1 MTRPARK
8 TPRTT
13 SRTRCLLLPGAPAL
27 HCPGAPALHCP
38 GAPALH
44 CPGAPAL
51 LLLAGTPALLLAGTL
66 ALFGLAACGDS
77 PAEVTDEIVV
87 PAADSSA
94 IDTRAGALAEARE
107 QRSTRARA
115 GVDALLSAP
124 GPATLLAAL
133 AQGHADARA
142 LLGPHNLRYKATFVL
157 TPETPTR
164 PVVDQPIQQDQ
175 RIVDDLV
182 LAWGS
187 QPGEPVRLHLSQQT
201 DKGEGREVIIL
212 DEQVYTRLAHRGW
225 HTRPLDSELHWVWLD
240 EAQHCVH
247 DLVELAAPALAVTA
261 QEVGDAVEVTLQLAP
276 AVDPARV
283 AAGYGREWRQR
294 TEIAEVSGT
303 ITLDRNSGL
312 WRSAEVTVRHVV
324 RDALD
329 RPQRGET
336 QLTATASPAELVT
349 IEAPQVTSPVP
360 ERIRPELE
368 RQRLLGGLA
377 GLAGS

>member
-8 TPRTT
+8 TPRMT
-13 SRTRCLLLPGAPAL
+13 SWTRCRLLARAPAL
-27 HCPGAPALHCP
+27 ILAGAL
-38 GAPALH
+38 
-44 CPGAPAL
+44 AL
-51 LLLAGTPALLLAGTL
+51 LGFT
-66 ALFGLAACGDS
+66 ACGDS
-77 PAEVTDEIVV
+77 PAEVTDDIVTPV
-87 PAADSSA
+87 ADSSA
-94 IDTRAGALAEARE
+94 IDTQAGALAEARE
-107 QRSTRARA
+107 QRATRARA
-115 GVDALLSAP
+115 RVDALLSAP
-124 GPATLLAAL
+124 GPATLLAVL

-175 RIVDDLV
+175 RIVDELV

-225 HTRPLDSELHWVWLD
+225 HARPLDSELHWVWLD

-261 QEVGDAVEVTLQLAP
+261 QEAGDTVEVTLQLAP
-276 AVDPARV
+276 AVDPAHV

-294 TEIAEVSGT
+294 TEIAEISGT
-303 ITLDRNSGL
+303 VTLDRNSGL

-324 RDALD
+324 RDVLD

-336 QLTATASPAELVT
+336 QLTATATAELVT
-349 IEAPQVTSPVP
+349 IDAPKVASPVP

-377 GLAGS
+377 GS

>member
-1 MTRPARK
+1 MTPWISRPA
-8 TPRTT
+8 
-13 SRTRCLLLPGAPAL
+13 GAL
-27 HCPGAPALHCP
+27 VL
-38 GAPALH
+38 
-44 CPGAPAL
+44 
-51 LLLAGTPALLLAGTL
+51 
-66 ALFGLAACGDS
+66 LFGLAACGDS
-77 PAEVTDEIVV
+77 PAEATNEVVV

-94 IDTRAGALAEARE
+94 IDTQAGALAEARD
-107 QRSTRARA
+107 QRAAQAR
-115 GVDALLSAP
+115 GRVDALLTDP
-124 GPATLLAAL
+124 NPATLLAVL

-175 RIVDDLV
+175 RIVDELV

-187 QPGEPVRLHLSQQT
+187 RPGEPVRMHLSQQT
-201 DKGEGREVIIL
+201 DKGEGREIIIL
-212 DEQVYTRLAHRGW
+212 DEQVFTRLAHRGW
-225 HTRPLDSELHWVWLD
+225 HTRPIDSELHWIWLD

-261 QEVGDAVEVTLQLAP
+261 KESGDTVEVTLQRAP
-276 AVDPARV
+276 AVDPGRV

-294 TEIAEVSGT
+294 TEIAEISGT
-303 ITLDRNSGL
+303 ITLDRSSGL

-324 RDALD
+324 RDVLD

-336 QLTATASPAELVT
+336 QLTATAAPAELVT
-349 IEAPQVTSPVP
+349 IDAPPVTSPVP

-377 GLAGS
+377 GS